1 MELSKMSVCRPSDFL
16 VRRRVLFEPS
26 CEYIALFNNQ
36 IQERGQTDRQTYVRL
51 AAASVRASAGQRAR
65 DLNGN
70 EATTSGNSLTDGV
83 SRKGT

>member
-1 MELSKMSVCRPSDFL
+1 
-16 VRRRVLFEPS
+16 LFEPS

-51 AAASVRASAGQRAR
+51 AAASVRAPAGQRAR